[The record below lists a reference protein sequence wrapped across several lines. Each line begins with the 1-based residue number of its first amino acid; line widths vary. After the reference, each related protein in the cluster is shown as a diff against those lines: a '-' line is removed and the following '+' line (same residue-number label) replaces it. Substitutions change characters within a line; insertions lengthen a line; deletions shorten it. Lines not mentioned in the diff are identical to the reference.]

1 MSFELRRFIDRFV
14 ELKESCVQNVFERKF
29 GRSDA
34 PGITGLSERVWKKK

>member
-29 GRSDA
+29 GRNEA